1 MTLRHLFSPIMLGK
15 VEIENRI
22 ALAPMGLGVFPP
34 DGAVQD
40 STLAYVEA
48 RSRGGVGLII
58 SEFAN
63 VSKYQKLDMLGAY
76 DDGLIGS
83 LSKYA
88 EAVHKHDAKAFLQI
102 GTLGG
107 KYESGGYAPSA
118 IESPLYLSR
127 PKEFAGDQIREVI
140 QEFTE
145 AGRRAKEAGFDG
157 VELHGAHSY
166 LIGQF
171 MSPHFNRRDDEYG
184 GDFERRMR
192 FPTEI
197 LRGIKKACGK
207 DFPVGL
213 KFSAWEEV
221 PNGIDH
227 ELALKIAQRM
237 ADEGIAYLHTQTT
250 AFFPPIA
257 ARSKYPTMPPMYLPR
272 NTLLELAER
281 IKRKIKNVPVLA
293 AGGIVDPKEAD
304 KIIADRKADM
314 VVLGR
319 ALLADHEWPNKAKE
333 GRRIRPCIRCNVCHH
348 EIVFRQKEA
357 VCSVNPFL
365 LHELEEPLGK
375 VKKPKKVA
383 VVGGGPG
390 GIVAALTASQRGHDV
405 TLYEMRDRVGGLL
418 IPGSAPPFK
427 IDLKALL
434 NYYQAEIKDSQVKVK
449 LNTKVAPDTI
459 QRIRPDALII
469 AVGAAPTLPKI
480 PGIDE
485 DNVTNVTTPEDALR
499 NPRKIKGKN
508 VVVIG
513 GGVLGCETALHL
525 ARKGKNVVIV
535 ELLEK
540 LMPTEEIKNNIVVL
554 EELLEKAGVKAYT
567 RSNVVQVTPE
577 DVWIV
582 TDGDKMQKIP
592 ADTVLLAVGRKPDSE
607 FIDALKQSCPESYVI
622 GDSVKEGRIFEAV
635 HDADHTARQL

>member
-1 MTLRHLFSPIMLGK
+1 MLGK

-34 DGAVQD
+34 DGAVED
-40 STLAYVEA
+40 RTLTYVEA

-63 VSKYQKLDMLGAY
+63 VSRYQKLDLLGAY
-76 DDGLIGS
+76 DDGLIRS

-88 EAVHKHDAKAFLQI
+88 GAVHKHDAKAFLQI

-107 KYESGGYAPSA
+107 KYEAGGYAPSA

-127 PKEFAGDQIREVI
+127 PKEFAGAQIREVI

-166 LIGQF
+166 LVGQF
-171 MSPHFNRRDDEYG
+171 MSPYFNRRNDEYG

-197 LRGIKKACGK
+197 VKGIKKACGK

-221 PNGIDH
+221 PDGINH

-250 AFFPPIA
+250 AFFPPLA

-281 IKRKIKNVPVLA
+281 IKRKIKDVPVLA

-304 KIIADRKADM
+304 KIIADGKADM

-319 ALLADHEWPNKAKE
+319 ALLADPEWPNKAKE

-348 EIVFRQKEA
+348 EIVSRQKEA
-357 VCSVNPFL
+357 VCSVNPYL
-365 LHELEEPLGK
+365 LHELEEPLDK
-375 VKKPKKVA
+375 AKKPKKVA
-383 VVGGGPG
+383 VVGAGPG
-390 GIVAALTASQRGHDV
+390 GIIAALTASQRGHDV
-405 TLYEMRDRVGGLL
+405 TLYEMQDRVGGLL
-418 IPGSAPPFK
+418 ILASAPSFK

-434 NYYQAEIKDSQVKVK
+434 EYYQAEIKDSRVKLK
-449 LNTKVAPDTI
+449 LNTKATPDTI
-459 QRIRPDALII
+459 RRIEPDALVI
-469 AVGAAPTLPKI
+469 AVGSPPVRPEI
-480 PGIDE
+480 PGIDR
-485 DNVTNVTTPEDALR
+485 DNVITAEEALQ
-499 NPRKIKGKN
+499 NPQGVKGRN

-513 GGVLGCETALHL
+513 GGVVGCETALHL
-525 ARKGKNVVIV
+525 ARKSKNVVIV

-540 LMPTEEIKNNIVVL
+540 LLALEENRNNIVVL

-567 RSNVVQVTPE
+567 RSKPVEITSE

-592 ADTVLLAVGRKPDSE
+592 ADATVLAVGRKPDSE

-635 HDADHTARQL
+635 HDADHVARQL